1 MKLRTSL
8 VILASIIVVVILIR
22 TTRTKSCGDCACGCG
37 EGQCK
42 CEGCDCEKCHKKWK
56 VYGAT
61 WCGWTT
67 RQLKYMKKNNKA
79 YEFIDCEKE
88 QCNGIKSFPTLVSS
102 DGEHISGYR
111 EV

>member
-56 VYGAT
+56 VYGTT
-61 WCGWTT
+61 WCGWTNT
-67 RQLKYMKKNNKA
+67 A
-79 YEFIDCEKE
+79 IEIHEEK
-88 QCNGIKSFPTLVSS
+88 Q
-102 DGEHISGYR
+102 
-111 EV
+111 

>member
-56 VYGAT
+56 VYGTT

-88 QCNGIKSFPTLVSS
+88 QCNGIK
-102 DGEHISGYR
+102 
-111 EV
+111 

>member
-22 TTRTKSCGDCACGCG
+22 TVRTKSCDDCACGCG
-37 EGQCK
+37 EGQCE

-56 VYGAT
+56 VYGTT

-67 RQLKYMKKNNKA
+67 RQLEYMKKHNKA
-79 YEFIDCEKE
+79 FEFIDCEKE

>member
-42 CEGCDCEKCHKKWK
+42 CEGAIAKSVTRNGKCMAQHG
-56 VYGAT
+56 V
-61 WCGWTT
+61 
-67 RQLKYMKKNNKA
+67 
-79 YEFIDCEKE
+79 
-88 QCNGIKSFPTLVSS
+88 
-102 DGEHISGYR
+102 DGQHGN
-111 EV
+111 